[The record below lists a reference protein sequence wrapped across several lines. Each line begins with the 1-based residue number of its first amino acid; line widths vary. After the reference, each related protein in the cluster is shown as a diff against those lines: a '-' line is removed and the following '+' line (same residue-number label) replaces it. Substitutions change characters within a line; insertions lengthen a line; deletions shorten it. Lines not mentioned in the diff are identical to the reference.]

1 VKAHVSAH
9 TQNLYEQMLV
19 IRSQI
24 GDELAFQELMT
35 LNGPH
40 LLGFTRKMLTTSPH
54 LAEDLN
60 QEIWLDIYKE
70 LQDSKSSDTGQ

>member
-1 VKAHVSAH
+1 MKAHVSAH